1 MKILILEDSNEK
13 YMALVR
19 VLKRCGEENVSWV
32 GNRADGLA
40 LLQEAAQSGKPFD
53 LAITDMHY
61 PPAPAAPGGLFLGDG
76 GRAGRKRA
84 LREDRALLLRPVS
97 GPRVRRLPLVR
108 TEQRLGKRTAGYPAA
123 AAVKRHGEIS
133 DCRSVRP
140 LPL

>member
-61 PPAPAAPGGLFLGDG
+61 PPAPAAPAEFDCG
-76 GRAGRKRA
+76 
-84 LREDRALLLRPVS
+84 
-97 GPRVRRLPLVR
+97 RRLPVMLAENGLSVKTVLCSSVR
-108 TEQRLGKRTAGYPAA
+108 YQVPGFDACLWFVPNSDWESELRDILQRLR
-123 AAVKRHGEIS
+123 
-133 DCRSVRP
+133 
-140 LPL
+140 